1 MAQKTFIQL
10 VDDIDGTP
18 IADGEGR
25 TVTFA
30 IDGASYEIDLTDA
43 HVAELVYALEP
54 FTSGGRRTGR
64 KTSAPAAG
72 PARPARSPTPPSCSG
87 SASGHAR
94 TATTCP
100 TAVASRVRSARR
112 TTRLTETGLPQ
123 PEPRRRLLRDPFAT
137 RRTNARIGVSQCS
150 EHILLDAPH
159 DPRYSTGA
167 AESSLAVGLRTEF
180 SG

>member
-64 KTSAPAAG
+64 KTSAPAA
-72 PARPARSPTPPSCSG
+72 R
-87 SASGHAR
+87 
-94 TATTCP
+94 
-100 TAVASRVRSARR
+100 
-112 TTRLTETGLPQ
+112 
-123 PEPRRRLLRDPFAT
+123 
-137 RRTNARIGVSQCS
+137 
-150 EHILLDAPH
+150 
-159 DPRYSTGA
+159 TGA
-167 AESSLAVGLRTEF
+167 ARPKSDPAELQRIREWARENGHDVSDRGRV
-180 SG
+180 SGAIREAYDAAH

>member
-64 KTSAPAAG
+64 RTSAPAARAG
-72 PARPARSPTPPSCSG
+72 SPRPKSDPAELQRIREWARENGHDVSDRGRVSG
-87 SASGHAR
+87 AIREAY
-94 TATTCP
+94 
-100 TAVASRVRSARR
+100 
-112 TTRLTETGLPQ
+112 
-123 PEPRRRLLRDPFAT
+123 
-137 RRTNARIGVSQCS
+137 
-150 EHILLDAPH
+150 DAAH
-159 DPRYSTGA
+159 
-167 AESSLAVGLRTEF
+167 
-180 SG
+180 